1 MIGNKQITAL
11 IVCGLALFAG
21 GCSLLTTTPT
31 ESRQSLY
38 VPERNDTILNRYAP
52 VFLVEE
58 NRKNYNRIGTPAA
71 RLDDSGEEVIYV
83 DTGEASVYAMT
94 QEFATDRDGYTNL
107 IYRIHFPQT
116 PLPHLTAGWNVGL
129 LVYVTLNSEEEPV
142 LITTLHT
149 CGCYLAFIPTGNL
162 PEGAKPDDWPEQE
175 QTVYGQSLP
184 VVVEKDSPGER
195 LIIKIS
201 GATHRVTDLD
211 YADPSRFDRINRIP
225 LHLNPMD
232 ALNRLPIPD
241 DGATSFFETEGFRK
255 GLVKGSRKPLEMTLM
270 GWWAF
275 DPHVGV
281 DKALGPPDETG
292 ATMYTSLKFWNRD
305 KSNIWYFRR
314 FLDYW
319 GWDL

>member
-116 PLPHLTAGWNVGL
+116 PLP
-129 LVYVTLNSEEEPV
+129 
-142 LITTLHT
+142 
-149 CGCYLAFIPTGNL
+149 
-162 PEGAKPDDWPEQE
+162 KPDDWPEQE